1 MAAYQKFDS
10 FVEALAEKV
19 HNLGADQLRVALSN
33 SAPAASN
40 SLLAQISQISYANC
54 SSRALTTVSSA
65 QTGGTYALVL
75 SDLTLTASGGQ
86 VGPFRYVII
95 YNDTAANDE
104 LIAWYDYG
112 SSITLN
118 DGDTFTIDFGAS
130 LFTLA

>member
-19 HNLGADQLRVALSN
+19 HNLGSDQLRVALSN
-33 SAPAASN
+33 SAPAVSN
-40 SLLAQISQISYANC
+40 SALAQISQISYANC
-54 SSRALTTVSSA
+54 SSRALVAASSA

-75 SDLTLTASGGQ
+75 NDLTLTASGGQ

-95 YNDTAANDE
+95 YNDTASNDE
-104 LIAWYDYG
+104 LVGWYDYG